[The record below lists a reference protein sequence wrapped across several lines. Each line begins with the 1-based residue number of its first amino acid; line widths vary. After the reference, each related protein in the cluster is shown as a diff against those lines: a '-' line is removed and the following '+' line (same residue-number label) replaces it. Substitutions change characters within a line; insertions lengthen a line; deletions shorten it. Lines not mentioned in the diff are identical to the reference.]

1 MGKDTSKGIKIRLLL
16 KELWLEPLVL
26 DPLQRRNGADRC
38 VSPVFGSEPG
48 TELGLGV
55 QHKAAEMQWGA
66 GEDSQAQPLS

>member
-48 TELGLGV
+48 TELGS
-55 QHKAAEMQWGA
+55 A
-66 GEDSQAQPLS
+66 